1 MRTLQVAGIVLI
13 LLGTFLLWKQPT
25 YKSRQDVVRVG
36 DFKASVQQ
44 EKAVPPWL
52 GLTAV
57 GAGVVILVVGGRRRS

>member
-25 YKSRQDVVRVG
+25 YKSRQDVVTVG